1 MIRKLLLDEI
11 KWKGLSVRGAADEI
25 GVTEVAIIRLLDDK
39 PVDLETLRKVSS
51 WLNIEMATIFSTPE
65 RSEKALVEKFSILLQ
80 RNPGLYRLFEEYYDE
95 LDNCEINLLDL
106 EEILAFLIFRTR
118 YRKVDLSQSSLST
131 TP

>member
-1 MIRKLLLDEI
+1 MLRKLLLDEI

-25 GVTEVAIIRLLDDK
+25 GVAEVAIIRLLDDK

-95 LDNCEINLLDL
+95 LENCEINLLDL
-106 EEILAFLIFRTR
+106 EEILAFLIFRAR
-118 YRKVDLSQSSLST
+118 YRQTDLAQ
-131 TP
+131 